1 MIRKRGI
8 YVIAVGAAMLAV
20 SFAVVSSIIA
30 ETGSVKGDFSLAD
43 IMGEM
48 FDEVSDRT
56 QISPGMTATFSFDA
70 STSTTTLLWGL
81 QILDYQSEDAV
92 DISISNIYGDDFGKF
107 SSDQPALFETMK
119 VEKSDIYNFNVEN
132 KGTRP
137 ITVVMMFV
145 KNPEDSE
152 KFTDPNSPL
161 SRTLI
166 PLAVSGILLFVGI
179 AVVVVGII
187 ILVIDYRKK
196 QSGLV

>member
-8 YVIAVGAAMLAV
+8 YVIAGGAAMLAV

-30 ETGSVKGDFSLAD
+30 ETGSLEGEFSLAD
-43 IMGEM
+43 ILEEM

-56 QISPGMTATFSFDA
+56 QIGPGMTASFSFDA
-70 STSTTTLLWGL
+70 STDTAMFLWGI
-81 QILDYQSEDAV
+81 QILDYQSQDAV

-145 KNPEDSE
+145 KNPDDSE

-161 SRTLI
+161 SKTLM

-179 AVVVVGII
+179 AVVVIGII
-187 ILVIDYRKK
+187 ILIIDYRKK
-196 QSGLV
+196 QSGFV